1 MRRAVGL
8 LHTSAYVSIR
18 QRISIR
24 QLESRHAARSGSDA
38 AAKGAKSVMIS
49 VCTSI
54 KQHVCTSI
62 KPKSKHTD
70 RSSTCEAAAS
80 AAAATAST
88 KVQILTPELPPSTK
102 VQILTPAQP
111 PSTKVPILTPELPP
125 STKVQILT
133 PELPRLLLLLLSA
146 ESGARIA
153 CSVSAAFLHA
163 CAAA

>member
-1 MRRAVGL
+1 MRLYQYKAA
-8 LHTSAYVSIR
+8 SAYVSIR

-24 QLESRHAARSGSDA
+24 A
-38 AAKGAKSVMIS
+38 AAKGVMKC

-54 KQHVCTSI
+54 KQNGCTSI
-62 KPKSKHTD
+62 KQQSKRTD

-80 AAAATAST
+80 AAAASTKVQILTPELPLST

-102 VQILTPAQP
+102 VQILTP
-111 PSTKVPILTPELPP
+111 ELPP
-125 STKVQILT
+125 STKAQILT
-133 PELPRLLLLLLSA
+133 PELPRLLLLLLLLSA